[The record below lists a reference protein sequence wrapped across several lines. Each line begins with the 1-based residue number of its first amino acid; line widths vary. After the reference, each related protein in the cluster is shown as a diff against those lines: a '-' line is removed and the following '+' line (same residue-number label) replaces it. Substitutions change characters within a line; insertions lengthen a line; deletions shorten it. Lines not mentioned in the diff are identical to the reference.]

1 MEKDFTKQEEAFAE
15 LLNIMETLR
24 EKCPWDHKQTMESL
38 RTLSVEEVYELG
50 DAILKNDMQEVKKE
64 LGDLLMHI
72 VFYALIGKEQE
83 QFDMTDVLNE
93 ICAKLRYRHPHIYGE
108 VKVEDENDVL
118 RNWEQLKL
126 KEKGRHN
133 KVLEGVPDALPAL
146 VKAYRIQDKV
156 RGVGFDWKQ
165 KEDVW
170 QKVREELG
178 ELEVEVARK
187 DQVRMEEEFGDFM
200 FAMIN
205 AARLYGINPEDAL
218 EKSNKKFIRRFS
230 YVEKKAHE
238 TARKL
243 AIRIYSTGSFHT
255 HCGGTS
261 CYRTTDIQRVSFRQK
276 YRADSV

>member
-1 MEKDFTKQEEAFAE
+1 MGKDFTKQEEAFAE

-178 ELEVEVARK
+178 ELEVEVTGRI
-187 DQVRMEEEFGDFM
+187 RSGW
-200 FAMIN
+200 
-205 AARLYGINPEDAL
+205 
-218 EKSNKKFIRRFS
+218 KKNSVI
-230 YVEKKAHE
+230 
-238 TARKL
+238 
-243 AIRIYSTGSFHT
+243 
-255 HCGGTS
+255 S
-261 CYRTTDIQRVSFRQK
+261 CLP
-276 YRADSV
+276 

>member
-1 MEKDFTKQEEAFAE
+1 MEKDFTRQKEAFAE
-15 LLNIMETLR
+15 LLDIMETLR

-50 DAILKNDMQEVKKE
+50 DAVLKNDMQEVKKE
-64 LGDLLMHI
+64 LGDLIMHI
-72 VFYALIGKEQE
+72 VFYAVIGEEQR
-83 QFDMTDVLNE
+83 QFDITDVLEE

-126 KEKGRHN
+126 KEKGRHH

-156 RGVGFDWKQ
+156 RGIGFDWKQ

-178 ELEVEVARK
+178 ELEVEIARN
-187 DQVRMEEEFGDFM
+187 DQERMEEEFGDFM

-205 AARLYGINPEDAL
+205 AARLYGINPENAL
-218 EKSNKKFIRRFS
+218 EKTNKKFIRRFS
-230 YVEKKAHE
+230 YVEEKANE
-238 TARKL
+238 NERRLSEMTLEEMDEYWNEAKRNE
-243 AIRIYSTGSFHT
+243 IIEN
-255 HCGGTS
+255 
-261 CYRTTDIQRVSFRQK
+261 
-276 YRADSV
+276 

>member
-165 KEDVW
+165 KEEVW
-170 QKVREELG
+170 TKVKEELQ
-178 ELEVEVARK
+178 EFETEIAK
-187 DQVRMEEEFGDFM
+187 ADQEKMEQEFGDFL
-200 FAMIN
+200 FSVIN
-205 AARLYGINPEDAL
+205 AARLYGINPENAL
-218 EKSNKKFIRRFS
+218 EKTNRKFISRFG
-230 YVEKKAHE
+230 YVEDKAKE
-238 TARKL
+238 TGKNLSDMSLEEMEVYWQEAKGRE
-243 AIRIYSTGSFHT
+243 
-255 HCGGTS
+255 
-261 CYRTTDIQRVSFRQK
+261 QK
-276 YRADSV
+276 

>member
-1 MEKDFTKQEEAFAE
+1 MEKDFTKQKEAFAE
-15 LLNIMETLR
+15 LLDIMETLR

-133 KVLEGVPDALPAL
+133 KVLEGVP
-146 VKAYRIQDKV
+146 IQDKV

-187 DQVRMEEEFGDFM
+187 DQERMEEEFGDFM

-238 TARKL
+238 TDRNLSDMTLEEMDEYWNEAK
-243 AIRIYSTGSFHT
+243 AIE
-255 HCGGTS
+255 
-261 CYRTTDIQRVSFRQK
+261 K
-276 YRADSV
+276 A

>member
-1 MEKDFTKQEEAFAE
+1 MEKDFTRQKEAFAE
-15 LLNIMETLR
+15 LLDIMENLR

-50 DAILKNDMQEVKKE
+50 DAVLKNDMQEVKKE
-64 LGDLLMHI
+64 LGDLIMHI
-72 VFYALIGKEQE
+72 VFYALIGEEQR
-83 QFDMTDVLNE
+83 QFDITDVLEE

-126 KEKGRHN
+126 KEKGRQH

-156 RGVGFDWKQ
+156 RGIGFDWKQ

-178 ELEVEVARK
+178 ELEVEVARN
-187 DQVRMEEEFGDFM
+187 DQERMEEEFGDFM

-205 AARLYGINPEDAL
+205 AARLYGINPENAL
-218 EKSNKKFIRRFS
+218 ERTNKKFIRRFS
-230 YVEKKAHE
+230 YVEEKANE
-238 TARKL
+238 SGRKL
-243 AIRIYSTGSFHT
+243 SEMTLEEMDEYWNEAKRNEIIEN
-255 HCGGTS
+255 
-261 CYRTTDIQRVSFRQK
+261 
-276 YRADSV
+276 